1 MSLPF
6 VKVDDSA
13 ITPRRASM
21 GSAGLDL
28 SSCEDISILGQG
40 KALVPTGIAM
50 AIPHGHYGR
59 IAPRSGFSYR
69 NHTDIGAGVVD
80 SDYRGEIKVLI
91 FNLSS
96 EITKIKKGDKIAQ
109 IIIEKHSPLVP
120 KLVTSLD
127 NTVRGENGFGSSGR

>member
-1 MSLPF
+1 MSLSF
-6 VKVDDSA
+6 VKVDNSA
-13 ITPRRASM
+13 TTPRRASF

-28 SSCEDISILGQG
+28 ASCDDVSILAQG
-40 KALVPTGIAM
+40 KALVSTGIAM

-69 NHTDIGAGVVD
+69 KHTDIGAGVVD

-91 FNLSS
+91 FNLSAETA
-96 EITKIKKGDKIAQ
+96 EIRKGDKIAQ

-120 KLVTSLD
+120 QLVGSLD

>member
-6 VKVDDSA
+6 VKINNMA
-13 ITPRRASM
+13 TTPRRATL

-28 SSCEDISILGQG
+28 TSCEDVVILAHG
-40 KALVPTGIAM
+40 KALVSTGIAM
-50 AIPHGHYGR
+50 SIPQGHYGR

-69 NHTDIGAGVVD
+69 CHTDIGAGVID
-80 SDYRGEIKVLI
+80 SDYRGEVKVLI

-96 EITKIKKGDKIAQ
+96 ESTEIRKGDKIAQ
-109 IIIEKHSPLVP
+109 IIIEKHAPLSP